1 MTLNRR
7 GLLKRATVG
16 VTASA
21 TLPLL
26 PTAGSAAPVHDHAST
41 ESTECRQRALHQQVP
56 YFDYSGGGEVYV
68 APTGTT
74 RTADY
79 AASLT
84 DEEFLRRHW
93 FR

>member
-1 MTLNRR
+1 MTLTRR
-7 GLLKRATVG
+7 DLLKGATVG

-26 PTAGSAAPVHDHAST
+26 PGTSSAAMLPDQTSHAT
-41 ESTECRQRALHQQVP
+41 ADCRQRALHQQTP
-56 YFDYSGGGEVYV
+56 YFDYSGGGELYV

-93 FR
+93 FH

>member
-1 MTLNRR
+1 MTLTRR
-7 GLLKRATVG
+7 DLLKGATISATAG
-16 VTASA
+16 V

-26 PTAGSAAPVHDHAST
+26 PSQSEAAAIDQQIPTTSQY
-41 ESTECRQRALHQQVP
+41 RQRALHQQVP
-56 YFDYSGGGEVYV
+56 YFDYSGGGELYV